1 MPVIQIQDIVVKEK
15 QNKTKQK
22 TQKLKKKKML
32 ESGKGCGTG
41 MWNREYGVRG
51 DHSILYRVAERP
63 LLRSDN

>member
-15 QNKTKQK
+15 QNKTKNTK
-22 TQKLKKKKML
+22 IKKKKML